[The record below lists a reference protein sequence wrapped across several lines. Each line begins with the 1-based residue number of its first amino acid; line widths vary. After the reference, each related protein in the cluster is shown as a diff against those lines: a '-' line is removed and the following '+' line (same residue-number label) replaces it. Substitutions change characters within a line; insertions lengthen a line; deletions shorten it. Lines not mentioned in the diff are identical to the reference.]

1 MHVKMPEE
9 QKTGTDMISRNQN
22 KPILSMNKCCK
33 TKTNKTKV
41 ITVTGQAQR
50 TQEIYRNNQNRR
62 EIHVADAKE
71 EKNSMSKSPLVLV
84 LFA

>member
-9 QKTGTDMISRNQN
+9 QKTGTDMIGRNQN

-33 TKTNKTKV
+33 TKTKV
-41 ITVTGQAQR
+41 ITFTGQAQR
-50 TQEIYRNNQNRR
+50 TQEIHRNNQNLR